1 MTVATDLRYRVAIVG
16 SPSRADVPWTADT
29 LARLATMGFN
39 TVQLNIAWGSRPADE
54 PLNLEDLFTGLASPA
69 DLADDGH
76 GPDTRPEAI
85 ARRRSDLTARIDL
98 CRRAGMRSIFHFG
111 APYNGGLGYHDQPL
125 AQCVLDPATTGRY
138 VERLVRLAA
147 EFPGIDDLL
156 LYTYDQDAWLCNEFG
171 TCDRCRGVPLHHRVV
186 PFVNALAGEWRR
198 ANPTGRL
205 WWEPWELSAGQ
216 ALASIDGLDPESVGL
231 ALHSNVA
238 EVMVALPVDRY
249 VRNATRR
256 AAQRGIPVILEGF
269 LGAMSEEVEPFRAL
283 SHPLATV
290 RQLRA
295 LVAVEGIAGVK
306 EYYGLDPWRDDP
318 NLRATTLFF
327 GDPGISDAAA
337 LAELGADFGPSG
349 QAVEQYWRTTSE
361 AIELYPWDAS
371 WFAREVGRSEPDHA
385 LTKAFIRGQQA
396 HTPSWE
402 STRRAIF
409 MKTDD
414 LESDPWLL
422 EDVQL
427 RCGLAA
433 DALSEA
439 LAIADGLLPDLPPAR
454 RAAFVDGVGEV
465 RALRRR
471 ILAYAYHL
479 RETNLTTTMRAC
491 RRDGVPIPSSVTAEL
506 VATLHLDAANHDD
519 AERVEAALEALA
531 GDVDAFLDS
540 FFTIPDSRPA
550 PNGPFSMT
558 SR

>member
-1 MTVATDLRYRVAIVG
+1 MAVAADLRYRVAIVG
-16 SPSRADVPWTADT
+16 SPSRPDVPWTADT

-54 PLNLEDLFTGLASPA
+54 PLNLEDLFTSLGSAA
-69 DLADDGH
+69 GLADDGH
-76 GPDTRPEAI
+76 GPDTRPEAL
-85 ARRRSDLTARIDL
+85 ARRRSDLAARIDL
-98 CRRAGMRSIFHFG
+98 CRSAGMRSIFHFG
-111 APYNGGLGYHDQPL
+111 APYNGQLGYHDQPL
-125 AQCVLDPATTGRY
+125 AQCVLDPATEGRY
-138 VERLVRLAA
+138 VELLGRLAA

-171 TCDRCRGVPLHHRVV
+171 TCNRCRGMPLHRRVV
-186 PFVNALAGEWRR
+186 PLVNRLAAAWRR
-198 ANPTGRL
+198 VSSSGRL

-216 ALASIDGLDPESVGL
+216 VLASIDGLDRESVGL
-231 ALHSNVA
+231 AVHSNVA

-249 VRNATRR
+249 VRNAARR

-295 LVAVEGIAGVK
+295 MVGVEGIAGVK
-306 EYYGLDPWRDDP
+306 EYYGLDPWGDDP
-318 NLRATTLFF
+318 NLRVTALFF
-327 GDPGISDAAA
+327 SDPAISDAAA
-337 LAELGADFGPSG
+337 LARLGADFGPARH
-349 QAVEQYWRTTSE
+349 AVEQYWRTTSE

-414 LESDPWLL
+414 LEPDPWLL

-439 LAIADGLLPDLPPAR
+439 LAIAEELLPELPLAR
-454 RAAFVDGVGEV
+454 QAAFVEGVGEV

-471 ILAYAYHL
+471 MLAYAYHL

-491 RRDGVPIPSSVTAEL
+491 RRDGVPIPASVTSEL
-506 VATLHLDAANHDD
+506 VATLRLDAANHDD

-531 GDVDAFLDS
+531 LDVDAFLDT
-540 FFTIPDSRPA
+540 FFVVPEPRPA